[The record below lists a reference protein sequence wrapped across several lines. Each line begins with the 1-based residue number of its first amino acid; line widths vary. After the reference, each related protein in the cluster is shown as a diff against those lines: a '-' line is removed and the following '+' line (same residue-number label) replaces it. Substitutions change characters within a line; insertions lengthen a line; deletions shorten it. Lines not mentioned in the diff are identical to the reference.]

1 MDLARFWDSKTD
13 FLIPAGQ
20 VWELIPFHD
29 PRFERLPPRVW
40 NQKPQKATILKPNC
54 MKGCGS
60 PIWERHGLAEK
71 TNRLIIIGRR
81 KMKESGNMRNR
92 RGKYHRQSYAKRVSP
107 CFRPF
112 PRDVPFSGFG
122 GHQAEKWQK
131 TRGKT
136 LASTEEDASPSE
148 VRDYSGWLRN
158 LQLGGLSMF
167 ISLQA
172 WTKKNILFSGAG
184 SWLAGGCSAS

>member
-1 MDLARFWDSKTD
+1 
-13 FLIPAGQ
+13 
-20 VWELIPFHD
+20 
-29 PRFERLPPRVW
+29 
-40 NQKPQKATILKPNC
+40 

-71 TNRLIIIGRR
+71 TNRLINWKAEDERIR
-81 KMKESGNMRNR
+81 NMRNR
-92 RGKYHRQSYAKRVSP
+92 HGKYHRQSYAKRVSP
-107 CFRPF
+107 CFQPF

-122 GHQAEKWQK
+122 GHQAEKGQK

-136 LASTEEDASPSE
+136 LASAEEDASPSE
-148 VRDYSGWLRN
+148 VRDYSDYSGWLRN

-172 WTKKNILFSGAG
+172 
-184 SWLAGGCSAS
+184 